1 MLYTPHER
9 RGFGRGHWETT
20 LINAAT
26 DTDPVLPS
34 ASTAGSPWEALG
46 AWAEAVADRVA
57 GDQPAQHVSVFVHD
71 PTINALR
78 LVGQVWG
85 AGEDTGAVVVGIWT
99 VPLEGSVSGRV
110 FRTRAAALCADVSL
124 DPDYRSFPGGE
135 TRSSLTVPL
144 VRDDVT
150 VGVINVEAPWMSA
163 FSIADYER
171 LTTHAAAA
179 AAAMPAAPVLGSATV
194 GEAAP
199 PAA

>member
-1 MLYTPHER
+1 MLYTDHER
-9 RGFGRGHWETT
+9 GGSPRARETT

-26 DTDPVLPS
+26 DADPAHPS
-34 ASTAGSPWEALG
+34 LSTAWSPWEAIVG
-46 AWAEAVADRVA
+46 WAEALADRVA

-71 PTINALR
+71 RSINALR

-110 FRTRAAALCADVSL
+110 FRTRAAALSADVSL
-124 DPDYRSFPGGE
+124 DPDYRAFPGGE

-144 VRDDVT
+144 VRDEVA

-163 FSIADYER
+163 FSIADYGR
-171 LTTHAAAA
+171 LTTLAATAAAG
-179 AAAMPAAPVLGSATV
+179 MPAAPMLASATA

-199 PAA
+199 PVA